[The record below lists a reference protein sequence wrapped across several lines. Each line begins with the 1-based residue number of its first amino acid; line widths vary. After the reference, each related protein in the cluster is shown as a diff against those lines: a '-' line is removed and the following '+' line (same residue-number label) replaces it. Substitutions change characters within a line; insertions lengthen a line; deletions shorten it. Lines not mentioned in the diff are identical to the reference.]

1 MNLVNPY
8 RFSPPIS
15 TSYSNPGGTGDRRS
29 IITISQSSLNFPQ
42 SSTANLTFLINGN
55 LTDQG
60 NWMSNGA
67 ADGQWIRFDFGS
79 GKIINEFK
87 FYQSSAVAQGT
98 WKVQGSND
106 NSAWTDIGPTFT
118 LGGGTDPAVITAIS
132 SNATSYRYYR
142 IIKVS
147 GSTNAGPYTRE
158 FEFKISA

>member
-15 TSYSNPGGTGDRRS
+15 TSYSNPGGMGDRRS
-29 IITISQSSLNFPQ
+29 IITITQSS
-42 SSTANLTFLINGN
+42 STLPFISTVNLPLLLDGAFIQQPGWIQNNCPNGE
-55 LTDQG
+55 
-60 NWMSNGA
+60 WF
-67 ADGQWIRFDFGS
+67 RFDFGS
-79 GKIINEFK
+79 AKIINEFK

-106 NSAWTDIGPTFT
+106 NTAWTDVGSTFT
-118 LGGGTDPAVITAIS
+118 LGGGTNPAVITAIS
-132 SNATSYRYYR
+132 ANATSYRYYR
-142 IIKVS
+142 LIKVS

>member
-1 MNLVNPY
+1 
-8 RFSPPIS
+8 
-15 TSYSNPGGTGDRRS
+15 
-29 IITISQSSLNFPQ
+29 
-42 SSTANLTFLINGN
+42 
-55 LTDQG
+55 
-60 NWMSNGA
+60 MSNGA